1 MQPSRLPEMCV
12 ITSVVL
18 LLATLHAEA
27 AARPLLL
34 GVFAN
39 RPQESTSEPSSEPPP
54 PPPPPLPSTDEEA
67 AVGGCP
73 CPATL
78 QYDPVCGTDN
88 QTYNSLQLLLCA
100 QRCGRDVEVSF
111 KGRCSPLAG

>member
-1 MQPSRLPEMCV
+1 MQSSRHPEMCLM
-12 ITSVVL
+12 TSVVL

-39 RPQESTSEPSSEPPP
+39 RPQKTPSEPSTE